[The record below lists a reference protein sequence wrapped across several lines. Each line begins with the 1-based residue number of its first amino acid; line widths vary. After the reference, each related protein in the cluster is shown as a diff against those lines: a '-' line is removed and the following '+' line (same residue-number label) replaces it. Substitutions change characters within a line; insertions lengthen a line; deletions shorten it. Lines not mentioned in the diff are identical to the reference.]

1 MASRESRV
9 RRRARWILMAGALST
24 AQACGGAPPPAPAPV
39 VSSRRAQPVAQADR
53 LYRDDRAE
61 LGLERVVITNV
72 DDLREWWDR
81 STAAAGDSRP
91 PMPDIGFQTHMVLLV
106 SSGASNAGDQIRVDS
121 VGFEIQPSPSGGST
135 TVSFA
140 VVSTIPDCNPFP
152 GASYPMEMVR
162 MPRANPDIDWIEIRT
177 EC

>member
-1 MASRESRV
+1 MGSRET
-9 RRRARWILMAGALST
+9 ILTLLALGVAG
-24 AQACGGAPPPAPAPV
+24 CGGSSNEPAAAPAPV
-39 VSSRRAQPVAQADR
+39 VSSRRSQPVAPVDR

-61 LGLERVVITNV
+61 MEFQRVVITNV
-72 DDLREWWDR
+72 DDLRMWWER
-81 STAAAGDSRP
+81 STAAAGDPRP
-91 PMPDIGFQTHMVLLV
+91 PLPEVSFQTHMVLLV

-121 VGFEIQPSPSGGST
+121 VGFEIKPNPNGGSA

-140 VVSTIPDCNPFP
+140 VVSTTPDCNPFP

-162 MPRANPDIDWIEIRT
+162 MPRADPSIDWIERIT